1 MGPPE
6 DFKES
11 VRKPLAYDFEFIEI
25 FAGSAKITMFISQLG
40 FRCGPP
46 IELSASPELNMKFVR
61 LVEWLTHLILHRGL
75 FGFAVEPPCTTYS
88 IMRRPALRD
97 KRHPYGYNPSDP
109 QTSDGNILGQ
119 RAFQLMHVGGEAG
132 CAGLL
137 ETPNSSKLKNMPS
150 WRHIERRSYAGVY
163 RTDSCRFGSPHQ
175 KSFKFLT
182 VNLKLKSSILR
193 CCCRKPHLKVQGS
206 LTKQSATY
214 VDGLASA
221 IAEDFSVAIL
231 ARRAKLREEDLEVG
245 GLENQ
250 LVNEVMLTASWSVK
264 HDWKFQK
271 EGHINLV
278 EIRALHRLVKD
289 QVYQKNSYR
298 IAAMVDSY
306 VTRGAVSKGR
316 S

>member
-1 MGPPE
+1 M
-6 DFKES
+6 
-11 VRKPLAYDFEFIEI
+11 
-25 FAGSAKITMFISQLG
+25 
-40 FRCGPP
+40 
-46 IELSASPELNMKFVR
+46 
-61 LVEWLTHLILHRGL
+61 HLILHRGL
-75 FGFAVEPPCTTYS
+75 SGFAVEPPCTTFS

-97 KRHPYGYNPSDP
+97 KYRPYGYDPSDP
-109 QTSDGNILGQ
+109 QTNDGNTFGQ

-150 WRHIERRSYAGVY
+150 WGHIARRGYAGVY
-163 RTDSCRFGSPHQ
+163 RTDSCRFGSPHL

-182 VNLKLKSSILR
+182 VNLRLESSVLR
-193 CCCRKPHLKVQGS
+193 CCCQAPHLKVQGS

-250 LVNEVMLTASWSVK
+250 LVNEVMLTACWSVK

-271 EGHINLV
+271 EGHINL
-278 EIRALHRLVKD
+278 LVRSRGKLD
-289 QVYQKNSYR
+289 NLKS
-298 IAAMVDSY
+298 DS
-306 VTRGAVSKGR
+306 
-316 S
+316 